1 MGYKILFVDDEEDIL
16 RVLKDYFEVQ
26 GYLIYTASSGYEA
39 LEKLELKPDIVLL
52 DINMPRMD
60 GFELCQKIR
69 EYVSCPIIFLS
80 AKVEER
86 DRIHGLM
93 VGGDDYIVKPF
104 SMEELSARIAAH
116 IRRDNRLVK
125 KDELKFIDGFVINY
139 MEKCLYFGCEKVH
152 LTKTEF
158 DIIEFLSVNR
168 GQVFTKERMYE
179 KLWGYDSEGDSNI
192 ITEHIRRIRLKLGK
206 YSDASLIETVWGV
219 GYKWIG

>member
-26 GYLIYTASSGYEA
+26 GYLIYTALSGEEA
-39 LEKLELKPDIVLL
+39 LEKLKHKPDIILL

-60 GFELCQKIR
+60 GFELCLKIR
-69 EYVSCPIIFLS
+69 QYVSCPIIFLT
-80 AKVEER
+80 AKVEEK

-93 VGGDDYIVKPF
+93 VGGDDYILKPF

-116 IRRDNRLVK
+116 IRRDNRLLK
-125 KDELKFIDGFVINY
+125 KEELKFIDGFVINY
-139 MEKCLYFGCEKVH
+139 TEKCLYFGSEKIH
-152 LTKTEF
+152 LTKTEY
-158 DIIEFLSVNR
+158 DITRFLSINR
-168 GQVFTKERMYE
+168 GQVFTKERIYE
-179 KLWGYDSEGDSNI
+179 KLWGYDSEGDANI

-206 YSDASLIETVWGV
+206 YSDASFIETVWGV